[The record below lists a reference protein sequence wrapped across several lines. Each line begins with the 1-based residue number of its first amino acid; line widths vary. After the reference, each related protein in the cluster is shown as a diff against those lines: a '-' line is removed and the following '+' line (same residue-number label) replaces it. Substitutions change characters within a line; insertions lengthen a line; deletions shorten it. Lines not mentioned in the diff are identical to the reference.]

1 MNVPLTPM
9 HFNQLV
15 HRPTKP
21 KQLCFCFSVRCCHQA
36 ELTMLVSP
44 LEWSLQVHWRLP
56 IIMCALF
63 VCQAG
68 VIVICL
74 SSGIPVSA
82 MYHLH
87 CVSEPGVSVSAMYHL
102 HCVYLSQVWQCL
114 LCIPFTVCTSARC
127 ACVCC
132 VSPALCVS
140 QPGVPVSAVY
150 HPHCVYLRQVY
161 LCLLCITCTVHI
173 SARCVCV
180 CCVSSEMCV
189 SQPGVS
195 VSTMC
200 HLHCVYLSQ
209 VYLCLPCSTCTVCIS
224 ARCICV
230 CCVSPAL
237 YLSQVCLRLL

>member
-1 MNVPLTPM
+1 MSVPLTPM

-56 IIMCALF
+56 IVMCVLF

-87 CVSEPGVSVSAMYHL
+87 CVSEPGVSVSAMYHM
-102 HCVYLSQVWQCL
+102 HCVYLSQVCQCL
-114 LCIPFTVCTSARC
+114 LCIPSLCVPQPGVPVFAVYHLRCVYLSQGCLCLLCITRTVCISGRCIYVCYVYHLHCAHLSQVCLCLLCITRDVCISARC
-127 ACVCC
+127 VCVYH

-140 QPGVPVSAVY
+140 QPGV
-150 HPHCVYLRQVY
+150 
-161 LCLLCITCTVHI
+161 
-173 SARCVCV
+173 
-180 CCVSSEMCV
+180 
-189 SQPGVS
+189 S
-195 VSTMC
+195 VSTM
-200 HLHCVYLSQ
+200 
-209 VYLCLPCSTCTVCIS
+209 
-224 ARCICV
+224 
-230 CCVSPAL
+230 
-237 YLSQVCLRLL
+237 